1 MASDSAA
8 WSRAQLYL
16 VRGIAVAALGLI
28 ATAAYADEDTDAL
41 PTRLPE
47 IVVTAQKLN
56 QTLEQV
62 PVSVGTLDGALMDQ
76 SGASGFPDLQEIG
89 RASGRERGCQYVE
102 IWVVAVSLKK
112 KRTTKV

>member
-8 WSRAQLYL
+8 GSRAQLYL

-76 SGASGFPDLQEIG
+76 SRSEEHTSELQSLM
-89 RASGRERGCQYVE
+89 RNSY
-102 IWVVAVSLKK
+102 AVFCLKK
-112 KRTTKV
+112 KTMKNNNKTND